1 MVLCFSQV
9 GQGMNLYRYRMS
21 QGGKMLLVQI
31 ISTRLQRSILRI
43 VQILG
48 NTEKLKEMLLSIP
61 LHMQNI
67 HEFPENQH
75 YKVSNTIWVNP
86 PPQKIKHQRNH
97 FAV

>member
-1 MVLCFSQV
+1 
-9 GQGMNLYRYRMS
+9 
-21 QGGKMLLVQI
+21 MLLVQI
-31 ISTRLQRSILRI
+31 VPTCLRGAERRGGEVSSSVQFSILRI